1 MRTSVG
7 FCSYDFRVVAMC
19 WLEWIRDEV
28 NFGMGMEK
36 IEEFFVINEET
47 FVVSI
52 LSGSLH

>member
-1 MRTSVG
+1 MRTNVG

-36 IEEFFVINEET
+36 IEEF
-47 FVVSI
+47 
-52 LSGSLH
+52 L